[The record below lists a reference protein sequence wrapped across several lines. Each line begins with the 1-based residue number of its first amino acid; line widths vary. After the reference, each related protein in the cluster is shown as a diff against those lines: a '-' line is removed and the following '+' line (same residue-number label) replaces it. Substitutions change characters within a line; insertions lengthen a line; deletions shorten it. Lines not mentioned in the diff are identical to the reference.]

1 MWQHFLDLLRA
12 VRRPLV
18 ILDFETSGLSGAPPV
33 EFAALTFAPWE
44 ATSDDP
50 VTREAATRCPLGL
63 TYAATMRLDP
73 MRPIDH
79 GAFLVHGIRDED
91 VRGVARPW
99 NDIGVSGYFR
109 ALAAGDVSDGT
120 GPAVWCGHNAAGS
133 DVPWA
138 QRWGYL
144 PRADEPERINDE
156 AEWKAKGK
164 PATWVPSRMTQ
175 CGECGLHQH
184 MSPSGLT
191 CPKGHGGADSIDA
204 PIDVIDTMRIVR
216 RLAKYMPH
224 PLVADIIPG
233 VGEQRPTIDPCTG
246 GVPCHGGVGLD
257 VFASSLVGA
266 HFALVGHRP
275 AGSHGALADCEA
287 TARVLARLLE
297 LWAPLWPCTGID
309 NEWGAPRL
317 RQWLDTLD
325 TPPPGDVSWDGWLAE
340 VARPEVLGQQRFDVA
355 GPNAAKS
362 YAWRRGKYEGR
373 PAHRDEWVLSL
384 PRSPTGDNAK
394 PAWCSPTTARILEGL
409 R

>member
-1 MWQHFLDLLRA
+1 MWQHLLDLLRA

-50 VTREAATRCPLGL
+50 VTREAATRCPPGL

-91 VRGVARPW
+91 LRGVARPW
-99 NDIGVSGYFR
+99 NDIGVSGYFQ
-109 ALAAGDVSDGT
+109 ALAAGDPADGT
-120 GPAVWCGHNAAGS
+120 GPAAWCGHNAAGS

-144 PRADEPERINDE
+144 PTD
-156 AEWKAKGK
+156 
-164 PATWVPSRMTQ
+164 
-175 CGECGLHQH
+175 GL
-184 MSPSGLT
+184 
-191 CPKGHGGADSIDA
+191 
-204 PIDVIDTMRIVR
+204 DVIDTMRIVR
-216 RLAKYMPH
+216 RLAKHMPH
-224 PLVADIIPG
+224 PLVVDIIPG

-275 AGSHGALADCEA
+275 PGSHGALADCEA

-297 LWAPLWPCTGID
+297 LWAPLWPCTGVD

-317 RQWLDTLD
+317 RQWLDALD
-325 TPPPGDVSWDGWLAE
+325 APPPGDISWDGWLAE
-340 VARPEVLGQQRFDVA
+340 VTRPEVLGQQRFDAA